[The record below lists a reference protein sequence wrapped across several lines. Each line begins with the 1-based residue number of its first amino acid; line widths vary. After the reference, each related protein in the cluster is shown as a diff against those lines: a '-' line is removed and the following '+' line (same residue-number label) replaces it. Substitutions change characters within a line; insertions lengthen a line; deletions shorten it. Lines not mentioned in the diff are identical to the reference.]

1 MKRSIPQIMATVLV
15 LMFISS
21 SSIAVRACE
30 DPNPVI
36 TLSPSVGFVT
46 MIAGS
51 GFGSQKYIT
60 IKWGVTTIPTYPA
73 SVKTDSNG
81 AFTCMIV
88 AYQQPPEGGTFT
100 ITATDGPNSATALFT
115 VPCTLGQTG
124 QQGETGPKGDTGATG
139 PQGPQGEQ
147 GLKGDTGATGPQG
160 EQGLQGIQGEQ
171 GPQGSRGPQG
181 LQGLQGPQGEQGPQG
196 LAGND
201 GANGIDGA
209 TWYYGSGTPNVE
221 TGVHSDYY
229 LDTDNGNIY
238 QKQSVTWTLTG
249 NIQGPQG
256 LQGNTGA
263 TEEGPIGPA
272 GEIPWLLIYTMLG
285 LSATSFIVAYSA
297 YSKRR
302 YEI

>member
-1 MKRSIPQIMATVLV
+1 MKKAIPQIMATVLV

-30 DPNPVI
+30 DPSPMI
-36 TLSPSVGFVT
+36 TLSPNVGFVT
-46 MIAGS
+46 MISGS

-60 IKWGVTTIPTYPA
+60 IKWDGAPIPTYPA

-160 EQGLQGIQGEQ
+160 EQG
-171 GPQGSRGPQG
+171 
-181 LQGLQGPQGEQGPQG
+181 PQG

-229 LDTDNGNIY
+229 LDTDNGDIY

>member
-1 MKRSIPQIMATVLV
+1 MATVLV

-30 DPNPVI
+30 DPSPMI
-36 TLSPSVGFVT
+36 TLSPNVGFVT
-46 MIAGS
+46 MISGS

-60 IKWGVTTIPTYPA
+60 IKWNEAPIPTYPA

-88 AYQQPPEGGTFT
+88 AYEQPPEGGTFT
-100 ITATDGPNSATALFT
+100 ITATDGPNSASALFT
-115 VPCTLGQTG
+115 VPLTLGQTG
-124 QQGETGPKGDTGATG
+124 QQGPKGSQGETGPAGAEGKDGINGTQGLQGTQGEKGDTGEQG
-139 PQGPQGEQ
+139 PVGPQGEV
-147 GLKGDTGATGPQG
+147 GPQG
-160 EQGLQGIQGEQ
+160 VQGERGLQ
-171 GPQGSRGPQG
+171 GPQG
-181 LQGLQGPQGEQGPQG
+181 LQGLQGPQG

-229 LDTDNGNIY
+229 LDTDNGDIY

-263 TEEGPIGPA
+263 TEEGPIGPG

>member
-1 MKRSIPQIMATVLV
+1 LNGDYYLDVLSGDV
-15 LMFISS
+15 YQKQSDAWS
-21 SSIAVRACE
+21 K
-30 DPNPVI
+30 
-36 TLSPSVGFVT
+36 VGN
-46 MIAGS
+46 IR
-51 GFGSQKYIT
+51 
-60 IKWGVTTIPTYPA
+60 
-73 SVKTDSNG
+73 
-81 AFTCMIV
+81 
-88 AYQQPPEGGTFT
+88 
-100 ITATDGPNSATALFT
+100 
-115 VPCTLGQTG
+115 
-124 QQGETGPKGDTGATG
+124 G
-139 PQGPQGEQ
+139 PQGIQGIQ

-160 EQGLQGIQGEQ
+160 EQGPV
-171 GPQGSRGPQG
+171 GPQGP
-181 LQGLQGPQGEQGPQG
+181 LGLQGP
-196 LAGND
+196 AGID

-229 LDTDNGNIY
+229 LDTDNGDIY